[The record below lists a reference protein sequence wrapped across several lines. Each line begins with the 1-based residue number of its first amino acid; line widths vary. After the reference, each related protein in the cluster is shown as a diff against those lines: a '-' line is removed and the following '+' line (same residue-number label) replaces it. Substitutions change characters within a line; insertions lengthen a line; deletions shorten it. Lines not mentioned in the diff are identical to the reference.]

1 MKFENTIKKLS
12 AFVASFVLF
21 FLCAGMYLQLK
32 GFIMTPDGKIV
43 LINHAQAQQE
53 NGNEENVQ
61 AASEISTKVAPQTNI
76 ILPKGHVLGDEN
88 APVAIYEYSSFGCF
102 HCADFHLDVLPQLEK
117 DFINTGK
124 VKLVFANFPLDKK
137 SMQAAMVAECIPQE
151 HYHAFLNTVFKNQ
164 REWGLSLR
172 SDKILSDYAA
182 LNGIS
187 KEKALECMKDDKIAK
202 EIVEGRQEAIDKLKI
217 QGTPAFL
224 IISQNGKE
232 VIHGAP
238 SYQALKALL
247 EKRLKN

>member
-12 AFVASFVLF
+12 AFVASFFLF

-43 LINHAQAQQE
+43 LVNPAQAQQTTE
-53 NGNEENVQ
+53 GEENIPVPG
-61 AASEISTKVAPQTNI
+61 EISTKVDPQVNI
-76 ILPKGHVLGDEN
+76 ILPKGHVLGDEK
-88 APVAIYEYSSFGCF
+88 APITIYEYSSFGCF
-102 HCADFHLDVLPQLEK
+102 HCADFHLDTLPQLEK
-117 DFINTGK
+117 NFIKTGK
-124 VKLVFANFPLDKK
+124 VKLIFASFPLDKK
-137 SMQAAMVAECIPQE
+137 SMQAAMISTCIPQE
-151 HYHAFLNTVFKNQ
+151 NYHDFLNTIFKNQ

-172 SDKILSDYAA
+172 SDKLLSEYAS
-182 LNGIS
+182 LNGIT

-202 EIVEGRQEAIDKLKI
+202 EIVEGRQEAIEKLKI

-224 IISQNGKE
+224 IVSDEGNE

-238 SYQALKALL
+238 SYQALKNLL